1 MYKRKARKAFQ
12 VKETGYR
19 TEEERGLGFLPG
31 HKKRPMRLNIR
42 SKTQETETR

>member
-1 MYKRKARKAFQ
+1 MYKRKGRKAFQ

-31 HKKRPMRLNIR
+31 HKKRAM
-42 SKTQETETR
+42 S